1 MWQNSKRAKCPSK
14 EEIKKQLLELMI
26 KEEVLEFED
35 LNKEA
40 EGIREPEKAAK
51 AIKRYEDIVK
61 MKKKGI
67 INVAYY

>member
-1 MWQNSKRAKCPSK
+1 
-14 EEIKKQLLELMI
+14 MI

-51 AIKRYEDIVK
+51 TIKRYEDIVK

-67 INVAYY
+67 ISVAYY